1 MLNIYLKGIIKF
13 IFDNLSRG
21 KLDKDFKILLK
32 KKCFFY
38 KINLNSKIKIKLKN
52 ISHIFHLAGS
62 VGVKNINKDAY
73 GSFSTMSQA

>member
-1 MLNIYLKGIIKF
+1 M
-13 IFDNLSRG
+13 
-21 KLDKDFKILLK
+21 
-32 KKCFFY
+32 FFY
-38 KINLNSKIKIKLKN
+38 KVNLNSKIKIKLKN